1 MATTYVKIDTSDLK
15 GFVGKLDKAAQGEFK
30 KELVNFMEGL
40 GYEFLRIVQDEI
52 IRKQTVDT
60 RLLLNSFSKGEQD
73 NVFVLNEGSMTI
85 EVGTNVKYAE
95 YADKGHWLN
104 PKGVNT
110 RFVPG
115 YWQGEHFMIRILLSS
130 RLGDRKWTQAD
141 LARKTGI
148 RPTTINEL
156 YHEMVDRV
164 NLDHLDLICEALDCS
179 LDELIVR
186 VPNKTPRATRTING
200 SQKSKTDE

>member
-115 YWQGEHFMIRILLSS
+115 YWQGEHFIYEGSHYW
-130 RLGDRKWTQAD
+130 GDA
-141 LARKTGI
+141 
-148 RPTTINEL
+148 
-156 YHEMVDRV
+156 
-164 NLDHLDLICEALDCS
+164 
-179 LDELIVR
+179 VR
-186 VPNKTPRATRTING
+186 CIEDMLPG
-200 SQKSKTDE
+200 LMEQKMEQWLQQFFM

>member
-73 NVFVLNEGSMTI
+73 NIFVLNEGHLS
-85 EVGTNVKYAE
+85 ESGSFAELSGKKDSLFGTM
-95 YADKGHWLN
+95 
-104 PKGVNT
+104 
-110 RFVPG
+110 
-115 YWQGEHFMIRILLSS
+115 WQDYQQSVRWKVE
-130 RLGDRKWTQAD
+130 K
-141 LARKTGI
+141 
-148 RPTTINEL
+148 
-156 YHEMVDRV
+156 
-164 NLDHLDLICEALDCS
+164 EA
-179 LDELIVR
+179 
-186 VPNKTPRATRTING
+186 
-200 SQKSKTDE
+200 

>member
-73 NVFVLNEGSMTI
+73 NIFVLNEGSMTI

-115 YWQGEHFMIRILLSS
+115 YWQGEHFIYEP
-130 RLGDRKWTQAD
+130 GA
-141 LARKTGI
+141 KTGMLLKQKWI
-148 RPTTINEL
+148 EGSHYWGRRSPL
-156 YHEMVDRV
+156 Y
-164 NLDHLDLICEALDCS
+164 
-179 LDELIVR
+179 
-186 VPNKTPRATRTING
+186 
-200 SQKSKTDE
+200 

>member
-73 NVFVLNEGSMTI
+73 NIFVLNEGSMTI

-95 YADKGHWLN
+95 YADKGHWLK
-104 PKGVNT
+104 PQRGKYQVCSG
-110 RFVPG
+110 
-115 YWQGEHFMIRILLSS
+115 ILAG
-130 RLGDRKWTQAD
+130 RAF
-141 LARKTGI
+141 
-148 RPTTINEL
+148 
-156 YHEMVDRV
+156 
-164 NLDHLDLICEALDCS
+164 HL
-179 LDELIVR
+179 
-186 VPNKTPRATRTING
+186 
-200 SQKSKTDE
+200 

>member
-73 NVFVLNEGSMTI
+73 NIFVLNEGSMTI
-85 EVGTNVKYAE
+85 EVGT
-95 YADKGHWLN
+95 
-104 PKGVNT
+104 T
-110 RFVPG
+110 
-115 YWQGEHFMIRILLSS
+115 
-130 RLGDRKWTQAD
+130 AD
-141 LARKTGI
+141 LPDGEYSI
-148 RPTTINEL
+148 QEV
-156 YHEMVDRV
+156 HEHIKAWLEKEV
-164 NLDHLDLICEALDCS
+164 
-179 LDELIVR
+179 
-186 VPNKTPRATRTING
+186 
-200 SQKSKTDE
+200 